1 MQRREVKSAVR
12 TFEVLELFAERRS
25 ALHLNEIYT
34 ALGYPQSSTTNLLK
48 SMVIM
53 GYLNYNRAKRTYLPT
68 LRINALGSWIP
79 GYIQKEGG
87 YRELVRELQRRTDE
101 TVALATQN
109 DLYIQYLFI
118 EQPTHEYKLVPASG
132 AMRLMVAST
141 AGHAM
146 LSRMRDRDINKLYRY
161 TNYYEL
167 IQPRVDIAVLM
178 REIEWVRHTG
188 YSYIANAPWPETSSI
203 AFALNAD
210 LDGIPLAI
218 GVGGLADRIHRNRS
232 DIVRITREVIA
243 EFDASRPAPLID
255 PGDDHDDHDDHDEL
269 VGEDELV
276 GDDDSVQERVV
287 R

>member
-25 ALHLNEIYT
+25 ALHLTEIYT

-48 SMVIM
+48 SMVMM
-53 GYLNYNRAKRTYLPT
+53 GYLNYNRVTRTYLPT
-68 LRINALGSWIP
+68 LRISALGNWIP

-101 TVALATQN
+101 TVALSTQN

-118 EQPTHEYKLVPASG
+118 EQPTHEHKLVPSNG

-146 LSRMRDRDINKLYRY
+146 LSRMRDRAINKLCRY

-167 IQPRVDIAVLM
+167 IEPRVDINALM
-178 REIEWVRHTG
+178 KEIEWVRHTG

-203 AFALNAD
+203 AFPLDAD
-210 LDGIPLAI
+210 LHGIPLAI
-218 GVGGLADRIHRNRS
+218 GVGGLADRIQRNRS
-232 DIVRITREVIA
+232 NIVRITREVIA
-243 EFDASRPAPLID
+243 DFNASRPVPLID
-255 PGDDHDDHDDHDEL
+255 QGDGDEHPVEDDLLQDD
-269 VGEDELV
+269 VA
-276 GDDDSVQERVV
+276 R
-287 R
+287 